1 MKDFLAKLA
10 IKKLLCGH
18 PKVHT
23 KVFEFDLDKTP
34 MTEAVKEMNAFFRG
48 VLTISTT
55 SKQDGK
61 RYLSAVTY
69 YQD

>member
-23 KVFEFDLDKTP
+23 KIFEFDLDKTP
-34 MTEAVKEMNAFFRG
+34 MAKAIEEINTFLRG
-48 VLTISTT
+48 VLTIDTT
-55 SKQDGK
+55 SKQEGK
-61 RYLSAVTY
+61 RYLSVVTY